1 MENCHF
7 WNAFWAAQTNF
18 VTPKK
23 TGVNK
28 FANGHQ
34 YHKLEDLLEPIHDV
48 LAEQGIRFYF
58 EDINDQL
65 EAGVRIHMHHMPSGQ
80 SHTQACM
87 VDKKERH
94 AQATGGCYTYAKRY
108 LLSSLFLISD
118 PKLDDDADFSTH
130 GSRRKPAQNVAD
142 DALIQSLKSQLEE
155 LGIPEKTALEAVKA
169 KSWVLTK
176 AQADTIQ
183 AKIDFTRSQ

>member
-28 FANGHQ
+28 FANGHL

-65 EAGVRIHMHHMPSGQ
+65 EAGVTQGDWNLPTPPASWGSG
-80 SHTQACM
+80 STT
-87 VDKKERH
+87 E
-94 AQATGGCYTYAKRY
+94 
-108 LLSSLFLISD
+108 LLAELVSRQEVRS
-118 PKLDDDADFSTH
+118 
-130 GSRRKPAQNVAD
+130 GS
-142 DALIQSLKSQLEE
+142 
-155 LGIPEKTALEAVKA
+155 
-169 KSWVLTK
+169 VLP
-176 AQADTIQ
+176 
-183 AKIDFTRSQ
+183 